1 MSERNKNAIFKQKIL
16 HFHIYFISLQQ
27 LLMLMTRR
35 LHIFVAGLLM
45 SLMMPLSAFA
55 ASISYANGILSVT
68 GAEGEVLE
76 VVSLTGKRV
85 MEERISSP
93 AQQIELNIP
102 KGCYIVKVGDV
113 VRKVSVR

>member
-1 MSERNKNAIFKQKIL
+1 
-16 HFHIYFISLQQ
+16 
-27 LLMLMTRR
+27 
-35 LHIFVAGLLM
+35 M

-102 KGCYIVKVGDV
+102 KGCYIVNVGDV
-113 VRKVSVR
+113 VRKVSVRLWIRRRNVLPSRRWYTSIVNNCIG

>member
-1 MSERNKNAIFKQKIL
+1 
-16 HFHIYFISLQQ
+16 
-27 LLMLMTRR
+27 
-35 LHIFVAGLLM
+35 M

-93 AQQIELNIP
+93 AKQIELNIP

>member
-1 MSERNKNAIFKQKIL
+1 
-16 HFHIYFISLQQ
+16 
-27 LLMLMTRR
+27 
-35 LHIFVAGLLM
+35 
-45 SLMMPLSAFA
+45 
-55 ASISYANGILSVT
+55 
-68 GAEGEVLE
+68 

>member
-1 MSERNKNAIFKQKIL
+1 
-16 HFHIYFISLQQ
+16 
-27 LLMLMTRR
+27 MLMTRR

-93 AQQIELNIP
+93 AQQIELHIP
-102 KGCYIVKVGDV
+102 KGCYIVKVRDV

>member
-1 MSERNKNAIFKQKIL
+1 
-16 HFHIYFISLQQ
+16 
-27 LLMLMTRR
+27 MLMTGR

-55 ASISYANGILSVT
+55 ASISYAKGILSVT
-68 GAEGEVLE
+68 GAEGQVLE